1 MGTKGTVRITL
12 SKWRGQW
19 IATDEERDI
28 SSSPMSTREAA
39 LEDLDEVVALA
50 DEELELSEA
59 TERDI
64 EVTEGELERDE
75 TVSHEELER
84 EFE

>member
-1 MGTKGTVRITL
+1 MGTRGTVRITL
-12 SKWRGQW
+12 SEWRGQW

-28 SSSPMSTREAA
+28 SSSPMPTREAA

-50 DEELELSEA
+50 DEDLDLSEA

-64 EVTEGELERDE
+64 QATEGELERDE
-75 TVSHEELER
+75 TVSHEELKR